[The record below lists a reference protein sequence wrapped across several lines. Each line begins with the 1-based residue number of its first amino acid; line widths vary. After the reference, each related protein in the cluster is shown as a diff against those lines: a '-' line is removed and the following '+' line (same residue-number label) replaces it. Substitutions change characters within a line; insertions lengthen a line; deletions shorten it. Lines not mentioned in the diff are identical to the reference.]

1 MSEFLES
8 VLVFGLRV
16 FLVCVEVE
24 QVSEFLLSEFLS
36 ALMGLTSRKSPRISY
51 IWGKMAYDSH
61 QNSNRVLIDFA
72 IPRNKIMP
80 FQKGLACRDVIP
92 HLLCFIFKFIKPVF
106 HNISNTNNPYKFII
120 FNNGDVACAA
130 GCHFTS

>member
-16 FLVCVEVE
+16 FLVCVDVE

-36 ALMGLTSRKSPRISY
+36 AFMGHTSRNSPRIPY
-51 IWGKMAYDSH
+51 IWSKMAYNSH

-106 HNISNTNNPYKFII
+106 HNISHTDNSYELII
-120 FNNGDVACAA
+120 FNNGDVACTASY
-130 GCHFTS
+130 HFTP